1 MILRNTFRSIMLPLL
16 TVSLS
21 IEGLNR
27 NCEIRFTKVQK
38 RSGDFF
44 IQHNTKN
51 VQLSVLSNF
60 YVTKLLINCAEE
72 LKQRLDFLRAK
83 SNTFAFP
90 NYSKTKNQ
98 FYDEKFTATGCFFS
112 DGSWSLG
119 TRRDHCFA
127 VGKNN

>member
-1 MILRNTFRSIMLPLL
+1 MILRSTFRSIMLPLL

-51 VQLSVLSNF
+51 EQLSVLSNF

-72 LKQRLDFLRAK
+72 LKQLSGFVTTK
-83 SNTFAFP
+83 KNTFVPA
-90 NYSKTKNQ
+90 NSKFKLR
-98 FYDEKFTATGCFFS
+98 K
-112 DGSWSLG
+112 L
-119 TRRDHCFA
+119 
-127 VGKNN
+127 